1 MTQKLLLILL
11 VSIITYAQTSFVKVG
26 YSLKIGYDEGL
37 SIAEGLKDYYAMAQK
52 GAEFVHFD
60 LEVNKAA
67 SYFTMKE
74 TISNSETSFA
84 ISFSDASTSYYT
96 EANSDLKIKYEN
108 DSFGEFR
115 INYEDKTE
123 WKLENETKYIDRY
136 LCYKATSEQIVVNPV
151 RTFKHPIVAW
161 YCLSIPFSFGPKGG
175 KGLPGLILELQVR
188 NIIWGATKIEVSNE
202 EKSIEKPTKGKLITE
217 EEYKKMLS
225 SPTLFER

>member
-108 DSFGEFR
+108 DSFGEF
-115 INYEDKTE
+115 
-123 WKLENETKYIDRY
+123 
-136 LCYKATSEQIVVNPV
+136 
-151 RTFKHPIVAW
+151 
-161 YCLSIPFSFGPKGG
+161 
-175 KGLPGLILELQVR
+175 
-188 NIIWGATKIEVSNE
+188 
-202 EKSIEKPTKGKLITE
+202 
-217 EEYKKMLS
+217 
-225 SPTLFER
+225 